1 LRVRLL
7 TDDLLMT
14 NVDRNLRKAA
24 VLLRS
29 LDVDT
34 AAVMLG
40 QLSAEEAATI
50 HAAMRS
56 VGHVATEEQA
66 DVMAELRGARPA
78 KITSGAG
85 DVELTLSSSY
95 SDESYVAHGAIPIG
109 DNIATSSKR
118 FEFLESAPT
127 HALVLHLGRE
137 QAQTIAVVLSH
148 LPPERAAAVLAALP
162 QKQQAETIERL
173 STLGEMDPECVSVLR
188 RELEAWAAERDGL
201 RAGNGRRRDTMAA
214 ILAAADAKS
223 RGQILSNM
231 KDHKAALAE
240 QFSPRHVERRC
251 ADAAVAKPQGS
262 KPRVRSADEQ
272 VGQLRAARSPAEV
285 RLPRFDFDDLAE
297 LDSRT
302 LPAVL
307 RQADPNVLALA
318 LAGSRDE
325 LVERI
330 CEQMPKRTAREFRRQ
345 LRRLGPT
352 RLSDVEGAQRAVAQI
367 AAKHLAD
374 GRQTLATSRV

>member
-1 LRVRLL
+1 
-7 TDDLLMT
+7 MT

-40 QLSAEEAATI
+40 QLSADEAATI
-50 HAAMRS
+50 RAAMRA
-56 VGHVATEEQA
+56 VGQIATDEQA

-78 KITSGAG
+78 KIASGSG
-85 DVELTLSSSY
+85 DVELTLSSRY
-95 SDESYVAHGAIPIG
+95 PDESSGEVV
-109 DNIATSSKR
+109 ATSAKR
-118 FEFLESAPT
+118 FEFLETAPT
-127 HALVLHLGRE
+127 DALVRHLARE
-137 QAQTIAVVLSH
+137 HAQTIAVVLSH

-162 QKQQAETIERL
+162 QKVQAETVERL
-173 STLGEMDPECVSVLR
+173 SSLGETDSECVSVLKS
-188 RELEAWAAERDGL
+188 ELETWAAERNDL

-223 RGQILSNM
+223 RDQILSNM
-231 KDHKAALAE
+231 KDHKAVLAE
-240 QFSPRHVERRC
+240 HFSARQPKQFSANAP
-251 ADAAVAKPQGS
+251 VAKPQANI
-262 KPRVRSADEQ
+262 PRVRSADKR
-272 VGQLRAARSPAEV
+272 VSQLPSTSGPHADV
-285 RLPRFDFDDLAE
+285 RLPRVDFDDLVE

-302 LPAVL
+302 LSAVL
-307 RQADPNVLALA
+307 RQVDANVLALA

-330 CEQMPKRTAREFRRQ
+330 CEQMPKRTAREFRCQ

-367 AAKHLAD
+367 AARQLAER
-374 GRQTLATSRV
+374 RQTLATSRA